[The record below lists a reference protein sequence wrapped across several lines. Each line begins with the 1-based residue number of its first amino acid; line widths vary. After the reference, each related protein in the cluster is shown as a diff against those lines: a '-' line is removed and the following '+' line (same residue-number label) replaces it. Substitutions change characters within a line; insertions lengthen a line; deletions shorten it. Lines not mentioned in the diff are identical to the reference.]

1 MGYFGF
7 NDNDDDNLYDAQ
19 NDISTSRPRLDPA
32 LVKAHEER
40 KQREYNARIDAER
53 AVLDFFNAAMTE
65 GGVVAFKAHAGVT
78 LADVDG
84 EKVGRVESATVYVRF
99 EGTACNCS
107 APYRMTWTDAER
119 EGKGTW
125 ICSWCARRVKEA
137 AKAATKAAR
146 IKTAAMLAAR

>member
-19 NDISTSRPRLDPA
+19 NDIAPSRPRLDPA

-40 KQREYNARIDAER
+40 KQREYNARLDAER
-53 AVLDFFNAAMTE
+53 EVLKVFNDAMTE
-65 GGVVAFKAHAGVT
+65 GGVSGFKAHAGVT
-78 LADVDG
+78 LCTREG
-84 EKVGRVESATVYVRF
+84 EMVGRIESVTVYVRF

-107 APYRMTWTDAER
+107 APYRMTWTEG

-125 ICSWCARRVKEA
+125 ICSWCARRIKETT
-137 AKAATKAAR
+137 KAATKAAR
-146 IKTAAMLAAR
+146 VKTAAMLAAR